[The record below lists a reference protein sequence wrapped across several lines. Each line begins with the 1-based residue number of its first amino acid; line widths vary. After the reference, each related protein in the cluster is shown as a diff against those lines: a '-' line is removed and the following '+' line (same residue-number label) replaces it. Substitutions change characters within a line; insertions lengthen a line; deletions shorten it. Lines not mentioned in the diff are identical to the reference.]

1 MQEKR
6 ADNLS
11 GFIHGMT
18 KDFHKNIEEKYGSH
32 RNAYFKSIYE
42 KLIDCYN
49 LHMTPLAQ
57 ANLNSDSML
66 DYYTCYKKTLRKAKD
81 TNKKLKG

>member
-1 MQEKR
+1 
-6 ADNLS
+6 
-11 GFIHGMT
+11 MT
-18 KDFHKNIEEKYGSH
+18 KDYHKNLDEKYSSH
-32 RNAYFKSIYE
+32 RNGYFKTIYE

-66 DYYTCYKKTLRKAKD
+66 AYYSCYKKTLRAAKD
-81 TNKKLKG
+81 VNKKLKG